1 MDNYHQDYMEEQEYF
16 EKTLQYVR
24 QELEKEL
31 ELLDGKKLEL
41 IKLRKEMWENTS
53 HSTADFEK
61 LTEVS
66 QYLATLESQTASYG
80 STLKLVEKYRRLLSS
95 PYFGRFDFSEGGSEE
110 FEKIYIGIHN
120 LIDMESQS
128 IMVYDWRA
136 PISSIYYEY
145 ELGNAEYSTPQGRA
159 TGKVL
164 LKRQYRIHDGKLLYF
179 FDSSLKI
186 DDEMLQQALCRS
198 SSPKMRNIVET
209 IQKEQN
215 LIIRDTE
222 NELLIVQG
230 VAGSGKTSIALHRIV
245 FLLYQG
251 LSTKLNS
258 NNIIVISPNEVFS
271 SYISDV
277 IPELGEENVGRITFG
292 EICHSLLGDRGTIE
306 KRNEQLEYLISSNEP
321 ESLYK
326 KQRMEFKG
334 SAVFAKLL
342 DRAMKHYENN
352 VIAFEDVYYDGRIIE
367 SRQIL
372 RNLFLNG
379 KIAGP
384 TAKRLKRLEKIIFDR
399 VHPIQRER
407 VNRIVGLVQKLDG
420 HEFDY
425 KAFGRLLSIKESGEL
440 QKRVRKFTQVDYM
453 EIYRLLF
460 KDKNLFFELT
470 HGLELPQNI
479 EAILDTTR
487 NNLEKDFIEYED
499 CAPLIYIKLKLE
511 DSGTFNEIKQV
522 VIDEAQD
529 YSPMQY
535 RVFKLLFEKS
545 RFTVLGDILQA
556 IDRESDLSLYDEV
569 DRILKKNKSVHLF
582 LNKSYRSSQEINAFS
597 QGILKQVQDCISFE
611 RHGAEPLVS
620 SHEDEKSMEAAI
632 VRSISEYISEGFET
646 VAVVCKTADAAY
658 KLYSRIKDLADIR
671 LIADENSRIE
681 KGIVVI
687 PSYLAKGL
695 EFDAVVVCDVSDKN
709 YCSELD
715 RRLLYV
721 ACTRALHRLSL
732 YYCGDKSRFI

>member
-1 MDNYHQDYMEEQEYF
+1 
-16 EKTLQYVR
+16 
-24 QELEKEL
+24 
-31 ELLDGKKLEL
+31 
-41 IKLRKEMWENTS
+41 
-53 HSTADFEK
+53 
-61 LTEVS
+61 
-66 QYLATLESQTASYG
+66 
-80 STLKLVEKYRRLLSS
+80 
-95 PYFGRFDFSEGGSEE
+95 
-110 FEKIYIGIHN
+110 
-120 LIDMESQS
+120 
-128 IMVYDWRA
+128 
-136 PISSIYYEY
+136 
-145 ELGNAEYSTPQGRA
+145 
-159 TGKVL
+159 
-164 LKRQYRIHDGKLLYF
+164 
-179 FDSSLKI
+179 
-186 DDEMLQQALCRS
+186 
-198 SSPKMRNIVET
+198 
-209 IQKEQN
+209 
-215 LIIRDTE
+215 
-222 NELLIVQG
+222 
-230 VAGSGKTSIALHRIV
+230 
-245 FLLYQG
+245 
-251 LSTKLNS
+251 
-258 NNIIVISPNEVFS
+258 
-271 SYISDV
+271 
-277 IPELGEENVGRITFG
+277 
-292 EICHSLLGDRGTIE
+292 
-306 KRNEQLEYLISSNEP
+306 
-321 ESLYK
+321 
-326 KQRMEFKG
+326 
-334 SAVFAKLL
+334 
-342 DRAMKHYENN
+342 
-352 VIAFEDVYYDGRIIE
+352 
-367 SRQIL
+367 
-372 RNLFLNG
+372 
-379 KIAGP
+379 
-384 TAKRLKRLEKIIFDR
+384 
-399 VHPIQRER
+399 
-407 VNRIVGLVQKLDG
+407 
-420 HEFDY
+420 
-425 KAFGRLLSIKESGEL
+425 
-440 QKRVRKFTQVDYM
+440 M